1 MASIIRRITLIA
13 LLGVVFASGC
23 APPSGVV
30 YQYSTI
36 NALLEG
42 VYDGDMTCARLLQ
55 HGDFGLGTFN
65 ALDGEMIVIDRTIY
79 KIRSD
84 GKAYSMG
91 GNETTPFAVVTA
103 FEPNMI
109 FNIEHDGSP
118 TLEQLLEF
126 KVPESNLIQAIRID
140 GHFKYVKV
148 RSVPKQ
154 KRPYRRLAKVTEDQ
168 SVFEL
173 KDVRG
178 TLVGF
183 LIPPHF
189 ANVNMPGYHFHFITE
204 DRSRG
209 GHVLKCRTGHVVM
222 QIDEIPEFHLVLPET
237 GDFLKARLAG
247 DRSAELEKAEK

>member
-1 MASIIRRITLIA
+1 MLIA
-13 LLGVVFASGC
+13 LLVVVLTAGC

-36 NALLEG
+36 SALLEG
-42 VYDGDMTCARLLQ
+42 VYDGRMTCGRLLQ
-55 HGDFGLGTFN
+55 HGNFGLGTFN
-65 ALDGEMIVIDRTIY
+65 ALDGEMIVVDAEVY

-84 GKAYSMG
+84 GKAERIG
-91 GNETTPFAVVTA
+91 AGETTPFAVVTS

-118 TLEQLLEF
+118 TLEDLLEF

-140 GHFKYVKV
+140 GDFKYVKV

-154 KRPYRRLAKVTEDQ
+154 KRPYRRLAKITEDQ
-168 SVFEL
+168 PVFEL
-173 KDVRG
+173 EDVRG

-183 LIPPHF
+183 LIPTHLGGV
-189 ANVNMPGYHFHFITE
+189 NVPGYHFHFITE
-204 DRSRG
+204 DRSQG
-209 GHVLKCRTGHVVM
+209 GHVLKCRTGHVQM

-237 GDFLKARLAG
+237 GDFLKADLTG
-247 DRSAELEKAEK
+247 DRSAELKKAEK